1 MRLRQALAGVGDA
14 EIAVLRVGAQAVGL
28 EIFLAVMTDGDA
40 LLRTSAFGG
49 GLRARLGLAIL
60 GLDLFSRCGFGGG
73 PVGNALA
80 RAIFS
85 ARRCGPRPAMSASA
99 WPSHASLIR
108 GAPGCRKRRSRE
120 VSHSSATRQ
129 RTLPLARFAASAL
142 MQPEHAVDGAEFGGL
157 DQLGMGHRHGEQ
169 RSLQRSFPEAEKILQ
184 RRKFR
189 EQIVILPDVSL
200 QQ

>member
-1 MRLRQALAGVGDA
+1 MWIWRRSCWQRSCA
-14 EIAVLRVGAQAVGL
+14 E
-28 EIFLAVMTDGDA
+28 
-40 LLRTSAFGG
+40 
-49 GLRARLGLAIL
+49 
-60 GLDLFSRCGFGGG
+60 
-73 PVGNALA
+73 
-80 RAIFS
+80 AIFS

-108 GAPGCRKRRSRE
+108 GAPGCRRRRSRE

-142 MQPEHAVDGAEFGGL
+142 MQPEYAVDGAKFGGL

-169 RSLQRSFPEAEKILQ
+169 RSLQRFFPEAEKILQ

-200 QQ
+200 QQRGMIRHAIQNLRRRQPITQHLFPEILGNTNSRDHAKPPLLERIHEVAADREPPGGDALT